1 MHKLTLI
8 CTCPPKLRSIYV
20 LFFLFQFLWLGE
32 RVGLGQ
38 PGQITVGPN
47 VQVSK
52 ARAEMT
58 HNEVLLSADPLN
70 PNRLVGCTMAFS
82 PKQNKVVTL
91 VYVSSDGG
99 KNWDLALTNDS
110 GIHSGD
116 PACTFGA
123 DGSAYF
129 TAIER
134 LESGS
139 QRLLVFRS
147 KDAGKTW
154 SPPTILIGSGIV
166 VDRPYVVADQ
176 SASSYQG
183 RVYVYSLITHRTVDG
198 ENSGYHIALWRSRDG
213 GLTYEGPIV
222 RTPNKFAHHPANGV
236 VVSDGTL
243 ICLVA
248 ELDSQ
253 KRNDGYV
260 GSQYRKADVPNGT
273 MKVIVS
279 RDGGSSIEPAFKI
292 SEVYKDWRSQSSTI
306 PSLAADV
313 ASRQFKDRVYAAWA
327 DGRYGRTQILVSHSS
342 DKGKTWSKPQIV
354 NDDQPTM
361 GDGPDNFMPVVAVNR
376 DGVVAVMW
384 YDRRDNPQSL
394 GYSVRLSASLD
405 GGETWQ
411 PSVRVSEVPKTVET
425 ENWVITG
432 TALRRGGA
440 HSLILRRFEWVA
452 GGHTAGMAADLNGVF
467 HPFWVDNRTGVSQIW
482 TAPVVVKGIVNRNG
496 SSDLKQFEDVSDSV
510 SVELTGCGYENST
523 KIVSC
528 NAQLK
533 NIANHALYGPL
544 KLRLIGLRSELGQP
558 TVVNADNG
566 QSGAGA
572 VWDFGEKMT
581 GKSLEPNQMSEIK
594 QLRFHISNPRPF
606 RQENLFRYS
615 LVELDARV
623 LGHHRKKE
631 LPSTSAVAP

>member
-1 MHKLTLI
+1 MHKFTSI
-8 CTCPPKLRSIYV
+8 YTCAWKLRSIQA
-20 LFFLFQFLWLGE
+20 LFILLQVLWLGE
-32 RVGLGQ
+32 QVSLGQ
-38 PGQITVGPN
+38 QTQITVGPN
-47 VQVSK
+47 IHVSK
-52 ARAEMT
+52 ARADMV
-58 HNEVLLSADPLN
+58 HDEVLLSADPLN

-82 PKQNKVVTL
+82 PTLNKVVTL
-91 VYVSSDGG
+91 VYASSDGG
-99 KNWDLALTNDS
+99 KNWDLTLTNDR

-116 PACTFGA
+116 PACTFGV

-134 LESGS
+134 MESGS
-139 QRLLVFRS
+139 QRLLVYRS
-147 KDAGKTW
+147 KDGGKTW
-154 SPPTILIGSGIV
+154 SSPTILLGSGVV
-166 VDRPYVVADQ
+166 VDRPYVMADQ

-183 RVYVYSLITHRTVDG
+183 RVYVYSLITNRTIDG
-198 ENSGYHIALWRSRDG
+198 ENTGYHIALWRSRDG

-222 RTPNKFAHHPANGV
+222 RTPNRFGYHPANGV
-236 VVSDGTL
+236 VISDGTL
-243 ICLVA
+243 ICLVS

-260 GSQYRKADVPNGT
+260 GSQYRKADVANGT
-273 MKVIVS
+273 LKVIVS
-279 RDGGSSIEPAFKI
+279 RDGGSSIESASNI
-292 SEVYKDWRSQSSTI
+292 GEIYKDWRTQSSTI
-306 PSLAADV
+306 PSLAADGG
-313 ASRQFKDRVYAAWA
+313 SRQFKDRIYAAWS

-384 YDRRDNPQSL
+384 YDRRDNPNSF

-411 PSVRVSEVPKTVET
+411 PSVRVSEVPKTLEY
-425 ENWVITG
+425 ENWVVSG

-440 HSLILRRFEWVA
+440 HLLLLRRHEWVA
-452 GGHTAGMAADLNGVF
+452 GGHTTGMAADSNGVF

-482 TAPVVVKGIVNRNG
+482 TASVVVKAVINRNG
-496 SSDLKQFEDVSDSV
+496 STDLAELEDISASV
-510 SVELTGCGYENST
+510 SIELTNCAYESSS
-523 KIVSC
+523 KAVSC
-528 NAQLK
+528 NARLK
-533 NIANHALYGPL
+533 NIANSALHGPL

-566 QSGAGA
+566 RSGTGA
-572 VWDFGEKMT
+572 VWDFGEKVT
-581 GKSLEPNQMSEIK
+581 GKSLEPNQTSEVK
-594 QLRFHISNPRPF
+594 QLRFHIASPRPF
-606 RQENLFRYS
+606 RQGDHFKYLI
-615 LVELDARV
+615 VELDAKV
-623 LGHHRKKE
+623 LGHLKKE